1 MSEEV
6 RKIICYH
13 THLELNDYMPGEC
26 IRLEHA
32 LSVWDNV
39 YFRYVPIGFVYD
51 VERRALLL
59 PAGVSATWV
68 ESITHRP
75 IEIDYSADPY
85 AKMHLRINK
94 DPRDVLQVDALKFLA
109 GKDEY
114 ISYAKYPQLVL
125 NLDTGTGKTFIAMA
139 QIAYKGL
146 KTIIIVH
153 SIYLMNQWVEKFL
166 SDTDI
171 DERKI
176 LAIKGS
182 PMCQDIIRRPKKY
195 NQYSIFMITHDT
207 LHSFG
212 SSYGWNQVGELFKSL
227 QVGIKIYD
235 EAHKEFSNIIHVD
248 CYTNTKFTYYL
259 TATFGR
265 SNGDEMKVYLQ
276 CFKSIPKFEQKKRDD
291 YGGKPHIS
299 YICIFYQ
306 TNPTLLQI
314 SKMKN
319 NYGFNRNAYA
329 TYQLDSDPYF
339 FNILKD
345 LIYKT
350 SVEKNYKTLIMMTTI
365 RGIEELAEFIH
376 REYPQIDIGIYHSK
390 VKDQEAK
397 NNAKNKP
404 LIISTQKSLGEGAD
418 IEGLKV
424 VINTESFKSII
435 VTEQIMGRL
444 RELPD
449 GSGCIYIE
457 TVDRAFHT
465 LRNQQ
470 KTRERFMRKMVSHIQ
485 YVNA

>member
-1 MSEEV
+1 MSDEV

-13 THLELNDYMPGEC
+13 THIELNDYMLGEC

-32 LSVWDNV
+32 LSIWDKV
-39 YFRYVPIGFVYD
+39 YFRYVPVGYVYD
-51 VERRALLL
+51 AERRALLM

-68 ESITHRP
+68 KSITHRP

-94 DPRDVLQVDALKFLA
+94 DPRDILQVDALKFLA

-114 ISYAKYPQLVL
+114 ASYAKYPQLVL

-153 SIYLMNQWVEKFL
+153 SLYLMNQWVEKFM

-176 LAIKGS
+176 LSIHGS
-182 PMCQDIIRRPKKY
+182 PMCQSIINKPHKY
-195 NQYSIFMITHDT
+195 DRYSIFMVTHDT

-212 SSYGWNQVGELFKSL
+212 NSYGWNKVGELFKAL

-235 EAHKEFSNIIHVD
+235 EAHKEFANILHVD

-265 SNGDEMKVYLQ
+265 SNDDEMKVYLQ
-276 CFKSIPKFEQKKRDD
+276 CFKSIPKFEQKKLDG
-291 YGGKPHIS
+291 YSGKPHIS

-306 TNPTLLQI
+306 TNPTLLQM

-329 TYQLDSDPYF
+329 AYQLDVDDQF
-339 FNILKD
+339 FGIL
-345 LIYKT
+345 
-350 SVEKNYKTLIMMTTI
+350 KTLIGKMVIERGFKTLILLTQI
-365 RGIEELAEFIH
+365 RGIEELADYIH
-376 REYPQIDIGIYHSK
+376 HEYPEIDIGIYHSQ
-390 VKDQEAK
+390 VKDMAAK
-397 NNAKNKP
+397 NAAKDKQ

-444 RELPD
+444 REPPD
-449 GSGCIYIE
+449 GSGCIYVE
-457 TVDRAFHT
+457 TVDRAFYT
-465 LRNQQ
+465 LRKQQ

-485 YVNA
+485 YVTM